1 MRTVLKKVAGIVAG
15 ALTLSLLATGP
26 ASATP
31 DEPVPT
37 LTVAEYTAYL
47 AEEAPDVLA
56 EFEALS
62 PAEQEQYL
70 DLITNPDLYTE
81 EAENLDGVDVGGT
94 STVQTLAPGGGIGG
108 VTPMA
113 TTVDRSV
120 WSTRWVT
127 ILGLKVI
134 EYKTEVGYRVTSGK
148 VTKINSSSAVVVRNL
163 NPLVKTGQTSK
174 SAWVSAGGASARLT
188 ASFNYDIGP
197 LKGLSVQ
204 IMTLNASLTGS
215 PSGGVSYSWSGS

>member
-1 MRTVLKKVAGIVAG
+1 MRTILKKVAGIVAG

-26 ASATP
+26 VSANP

-47 AEEAPDVLA
+47 AEEAPDILV
-56 EFEALS
+56 EFEALT

-70 DLITNPDLYTE
+70 DLLTNPDLYTE

-94 STVQTLAPGGGIGG
+94 STVQTLAPGG
-108 VTPMA
+108 VAPMA
-113 TTVDRSV
+113 ASVDRSV
-120 WSTRWVT
+120 WSSRWVKA
-127 ILGLKVI
+127 LGVKVI
-134 EYKTEVGYRVTSGK
+134 EYKVTVGYRVTSGK
-148 VTKINSSSAVVVRNL
+148 VKQINSSSAVVTRNL

-188 ASFNYDIGP
+188 ATFNYDLGP

-204 IMTLNASLTGS
+204 IGTLNASLTGS
-215 PSGGVSYSWSGS
+215 PSGGVSYQWWGD

>member
-1 MRTVLKKVAGIVAG
+1 MR
-15 ALTLSLLATGP
+15 SRFWRP
-26 ASATP
+26 ARRRPTPP
-31 DEPVPT
+31 DETGAT
-37 LTVAEYTAYL
+37 LTISEYSAYL

-56 EFEALS
+56 EFEALAT
-62 PAEQEQYL
+62 AEQEQYL
-70 DLITNPDLYTE
+70 NLLTNPALYTD
-81 EAENLDGVDVGGT
+81 EAENLDGVDVSGV
-94 STVQTLAPGGGIGG
+94 STVQTAAPGGGMMA
-108 VTPMA
+108 PLA

-134 EYKTEVGYRVTSGK
+134 EYKVEVGYRVTSGK
-148 VTKINSSSAVVVRNL
+148 VTRINNSKAIVLRNL

-197 LKGLSVQ
+197 LKGFSVQ

-215 PSGGVSYSWSGS
+215 PSGAVSCSWWGE